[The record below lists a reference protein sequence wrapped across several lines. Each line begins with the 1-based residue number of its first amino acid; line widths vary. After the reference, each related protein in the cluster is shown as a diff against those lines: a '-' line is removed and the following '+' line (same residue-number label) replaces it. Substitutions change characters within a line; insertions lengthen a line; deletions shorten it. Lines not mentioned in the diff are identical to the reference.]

1 MTYSYIPGTCNLG
14 KAEIRRRQ
22 IVAVIGLVLTL
33 ASFLGLVAADT
44 ANSARWS
51 LFAPLM
57 VFSIGFIQSR
67 KKFCLAYG
75 LMGTFNLGK
84 LGDISRV
91 QSPEDRRADRKT
103 ATIILLQG
111 ALLALA
117 LTVILVSIPLQIKRI
132 FLVTS

>member
-67 KKFCLAYG
+67 QKFCLAYG

-111 ALLALA
+111 VLLALA

-132 FLVTS
+132 FLLTS

>member
-1 MTYSYIPGTCNLG
+1 MTYSYVPGTCNLG
-14 KAEIRRRQ
+14 KDEIRRRQ
-22 IVAVIGLVLTL
+22 VVALIGAVLTIISFSGLV
-33 ASFLGLVAADT
+33 VADT

-57 VFSIGFIQSR
+57 IFSVGFIQSR

-91 QSPEDRRADRKT
+91 QSAEDRKADRKT
-103 ATIILLQG
+103 ALTILIQS
-111 ALLALA
+111 ALLAFALA
-117 LTVILVSIPLQIKRI
+117 ALFVLLPL
-132 FLVTS
+132 

>member
-111 ALLALA
+111 VLLALV
-117 LTVILVSIPLQIKRI
+117 LTVILVSIPL
-132 FLVTS
+132 

>member
-111 ALLALA
+111 VLLALA
-117 LTVILVSIPLQIKRI
+117 LTVILVSIPL
-132 FLVTS
+132 

>member
-1 MTYSYIPGTCNLG
+1 MTYSYVPGTCNLG
-14 KAEIRRRQ
+14 KAEVRRRQ
-22 IVAVIGLVLTL
+22 LVALIGAVLTL
-33 ASFLGLVAADT
+33 TSFAGLLAADT

-57 VFSIGFIQSR
+57 VFSVGFIQSR

-84 LGDISRV
+84 LGDITRV
-91 QSPEDRRADRKT
+91 QSPEDRKADRKT
-103 ATIILLQG
+103 ALTIFAQS

-117 LTVILVSIPLQIKRI
+117 LTGLFVILPL
-132 FLVTS
+132 